1 MPYSQGQAASPDAG
15 VKAQTV
21 WKRERFWFT
30 LGAHALLLRAVPA
43 QQQATLTFQTPLTG
57 PHLAFLHD
65 HCILDRGLFPGA
77 AMFETA
83 GAALRA
89 MQLQQQHPDVQAKA
103 PILSSVSIAQPLVM
117 KTNEMQMLLCTAN
130 LVDGKISISS
140 TSHGQGAMHMTAM
153 AGKRRLSVL
162 E

>member
-1 MPYSQGQAASPDAG
+1 
-15 VKAQTV
+15 
-21 WKRERFWFT
+21 
-30 LGAHALLLRAVPA
+30 
-43 QQQATLTFQTPLTG
+43 
-57 PHLAFLHD
+57 
-65 HCILDRGLFPGA
+65 
-77 AMFETA
+77 MFETA

-140 TSHGQGAMHMTAM
+140 TSHGQRAMHMTAM